1 MRQATSRLTSL
12 SSTSSTR
19 PLSWVTSFF
28 GSATAGD
35 GATALA
41 MCAEQH
47 FDCLLMDVQ
56 MPVMDGLE
64 ATRALRRR
72 EREAGRDPVPIIAL
86 TANAMFEERQR
97 CLAAGMDAHLAKP
110 FRRRRLA
117 RLLSRY
123 L

>member
-1 MRQATSRLTSL
+1 
-12 SSTSSTR
+12 
-19 PLSWVTSFF
+19 
-28 GSATAGD
+28 
-35 GATALA
+35 
-41 MCAEQH
+41 
-47 FDCLLMDVQ
+47 
-56 MPVMDGLE
+56 MPVMAGLE